1 MTKKIGIIG
10 SGVVGVALANGLQ
23 KHGFKIKI
31 GTNNPEKHAQ
41 LAEKLN
47 KGIGID
53 TFRKVAKFGDM
64 VILAV
69 KGTGA
74 KEALKKAGV
83 KNLEGKT
90 VLDATNPI
98 AEAPPQNGNLIFFT
112 KMNQSLMEILQ
123 EKAPKVNFVKCFS
136 CVGNHLMI
144 DPDFGGIKPTM
155 FIAGNSDTAKN
166 EAIALLEEIGWEA
179 ADMGKAESAR
189 GIEALCILWCVP
201 GFIKNQWTHAFK
213 LLKQ

>member
-1 MTKKIGIIG
+1 MAKKIGIIG
-10 SGVVGVALANGLQ
+10 SGMVGVALANGLQ
-23 KHGFKIKI
+23 KHGFKVKI

-53 TFRKVAKFGDM
+53 TFKKVAKFGDM

-69 KGTGA
+69 KGTAA
-74 KEALKKAGV
+74 KEAIKKAGV
-83 KNLEGKT
+83 KNLENKT

-98 AEAPPQNGNLIFFT
+98 ADAPPQNGNLIYFT

-136 CVGNHLMI
+136 CVGNGLMI

-155 FIAGNSDTAKN
+155 FIAGNNEVAKS
-166 EAIALLEEIGWEA
+166 EATTLLEEIGWEA
-179 ADMGKAESAR
+179 EDMGKVESAR
-189 GIEALCILWCVP
+189 GIEALCILWCAP
-201 GFIKNQWTHAFK
+201 GFNKNQWSYAFK